1 MARRPIPQDILDA
14 PSLEAQR
21 AELPREPVHR
31 SDEARHSKAEGG
43 NGKDAPQLPAG
54 VQDHLARVNA
64 ARARRQADV
73 EGALA
78 MRKRLFGP
86 KG

>member
-1 MARRPIPQDILDA
+1 MTRRPIPHEILDT
-14 PSLEAQR
+14 PSLEQQL
-21 AELPREPVHR
+21 AEMPGEPVHR
-31 SDEARHSKAEGG
+31 RDEARHSKAEGG

-54 VQDHLARVNA
+54 VQDHLARANA

-73 EGALA
+73 KGALA